1 MLDSIFNSI
10 FGNMIETHPTATLI
24 LISFLLTLF
33 VSIFYKIF
41 TDQKL
46 MKSLKA
52 EMKEIR
58 EDIKNFK
65 NDPEKVMELQKKSM
79 QKSMTHMKQTMKP
92 TLITMLPLLII
103 FSWLRNIY
111 NEITVNFI
119 GIHSWFWVYLI
130 SSVVFSI
137 TLRKLLKVH

>member
-1 MLDSIFNSI
+1 MLDSLFDAI
-10 FGNMIETHPTATLI
+10 FGKLIEQSPTGALL
-24 LISFLLTLF
+24 LISFLLTSL
-33 VSIFYKIF
+33 VTVIYKF
-41 TDQKL
+41 ATDQEL
-46 MKSLKA
+46 IKSLKA

>member
-58 EDIKNFK
+58 KDLKEFAH
-65 NDPEKVMELQKKSM
+65 DPEKTLQLQKVSM
-79 QKSMTHMKQTMKP
+79 QKSMEHMKHTMKP
-92 TLITMLPLLII
+92 TLITMLPLLVV
-103 FSWLRNIY
+103 FSWLRKTYGGIELSFLWFDSWLWIY
-111 NEITVNFI
+111 ILTSI
-119 GIHSWFWVYLI
+119 I
-130 SSVVFSI
+130 FSI
-137 TLRKLLKVH
+137 IIRKILKVH